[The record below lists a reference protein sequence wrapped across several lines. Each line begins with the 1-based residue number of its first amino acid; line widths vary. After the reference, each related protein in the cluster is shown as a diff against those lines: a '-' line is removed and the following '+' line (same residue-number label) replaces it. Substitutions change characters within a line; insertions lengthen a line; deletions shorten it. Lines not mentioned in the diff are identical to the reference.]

1 MPRLTARL
9 SQKEKFI
16 MQKRNKMCPFCYI
29 RRMFAPV
36 VEQEKTRPVYDN
48 GVGSTP
54 LMGWSSWNT
63 FRNRIDH
70 DLIVATARA
79 MKDSGLYDAGYR
91 YVNLDDNWH
100 SNMRDENGEWQGD
113 LTRFPDGIPALIEE
127 LNGMGF
133 KVGLYSSN
141 GTLTCEDLPASLGR
155 ERDDARTLAKWGA
168 EYFKYDF
175 CHNIPV
181 PRYAPLVYAVEVAP
195 LGSGKAA
202 EYQVSNAVLKGLARR
217 MKCAELPGGQYVSGL
232 DAGKGSIVFDNIV
245 ADADGEYALTV
256 CIKKYGRYE
265 KYLGVTVNG
274 EECEGIM
281 FPPQKKYNLTARF
294 QTVVRLKQGRNV
306 VELGNPVANA
316 RDSAAIQYRKMSR
329 CLKAAVAERAAER
342 GEAPK
347 PILFSICEW
356 GFRKPW
362 LWGASAGNMWRTTPD
377 IRPWWFW
384 IKTIYSRNVK
394 LWKYASPGHFN
405 DPDMLEVGNGKLT
418 YHQNLS
424 HFALWCMMSAPL
436 VLGNDLRKISKPVL
450 DMVTNR
456 DLIAIDQDALGK
468 QAKRIRS
475 GLVDVLAKPL
485 ADGGVAVCFFNKSKL
500 TQKRRLDVAKLA
512 HDDYVAYTGKGEAMS
527 IVTGD
532 AALENGKIV
541 ARIPADGVVVVKLK

>member
-1 MPRLTARL
+1 
-9 SQKEKFI
+9 

-36 VEQEKTRPVYDN
+36 IEQEKTRPVYDN

-70 DLIVATARA
+70 DLIIATARA

-294 QTVVRLKQGRNV
+294 QTVVKLKQGRNV

-377 IRPWWFW
+377 IRTWWFW

-394 LWKYASPGHFN
+394 LWKYAFPGHFN

-512 HDDYVAYTGKGEAMS
+512 HDDYVAYTGKGEVMS

>member
-1 MPRLTARL
+1 
-9 SQKEKFI
+9 

-36 VEQEKTRPVYDN
+36 IEQEKTRPVYDN

-394 LWKYASPGHFN
+394 LWKYAFPGHFN

>member
-1 MPRLTARL
+1 
-9 SQKEKFI
+9 

-29 RRMFAPV
+29 RQLFAPKI
-36 VEQEKTRPVYDN
+36 EREETPSVYEN
-48 GVGSTP
+48 GVRTTP

-63 FRNRIDH
+63 FRNNIDH
-70 DLIVATARA
+70 KLILDTARA
-79 MKDSGLYDAGYR
+79 LKDSGLYDAGYR

-113 LTRFPDGIPALIEE
+113 LVRFPEGIPALIRE
-127 LNGMGF
+127 LNDMGF

-181 PRYAPLVYAVEVAP
+181 PGYAPLVYAIEVAP
-195 LGSGKAA
+195 LGSGKGV

-217 MKCAELPGGQYVSGL
+217 MKCAPLPGGQYVSGL
-232 DAGKGSIVFDNIV
+232 DAGKGSIRFENVT
-245 ADADGEYALTV
+245 ADAEGDYVLTV

-274 EECEGIM
+274 EEAEGIM
-281 FPPQKKYNLTARF
+281 FPPQKHFNLTARF
-294 QTVVRLKQGRNV
+294 QTVVKLKAGRNV
-306 VELGNPVANA
+306 IELGNPVANA

-329 CLKAAVAERAAER
+329 ALKDATREVAAKT
-342 GEAPK
+342 GAPEK

-362 LWGASAGNMWRTTPD
+362 LWGATAGNMWRTTPD
-377 IRPWWFW
+377 IRPWWYW
-384 IKTIYSRNVK
+384 IKIIYSRNVK
-394 LWKYASPGHFN
+394 LWKYASPAHFN

-418 YHQNLS
+418 HAQNMA

-436 VLGNDLRKISKPVL
+436 VLGNDIRKVSKPVL
-450 DMVTNR
+450 DIVTNR

-468 QAKRIRS
+468 QAKRVRR
-475 GLVDVLAKPL
+475 GLVDILAKPL
-485 ADGGVAVCFFNKSKL
+485 ADGGIAVCFFNKTKL
-500 TQKRRLDVAKLA
+500 PQKSRLDIGKLYA
-512 HDDYVAYTGKGEAMS
+512 DDYVSPATAGAGAHSDGVVGEVMS
-527 IVTGD
+527 IITGD

-541 ARIPADGVVVVKLK
+541 ARIPADSVVVVKLK

>member
-1 MPRLTARL
+1 M
-9 SQKEKFI
+9 K
-16 MQKRNKMCPFCYI
+16 KRNKMCPFCYI

-36 VEQEKTRPVYDN
+36 IEQEKTRPVYDN

-79 MKDSGLYDAGYR
+79 MKDTGLYDAGYR

-468 QAKRIRS
+468 QAKRIKS

>member
-1 MPRLTARL
+1 
-9 SQKEKFI
+9 

-36 VEQEKTRPVYDN
+36 IDQEKTRPVYDN

-70 DLIVATARA
+70 DLIIATARA

>member
-1 MPRLTARL
+1 
-9 SQKEKFI
+9 

-70 DLIVATARA
+70 DLIIATARA

-256 CIKKYGRYE
+256 CIKKHGRYE

-329 CLKAAVAERAAER
+329 CLKAAVEERAAER

-394 LWKYASPGHFN
+394 LWKYAFPGHFN

-468 QAKRIRS
+468 QAKRIKS

>member
-1 MPRLTARL
+1 
-9 SQKEKFI
+9 

-70 DLIVATARA
+70 DLIIATARA

-256 CIKKYGRYE
+256 CIKKHGRYE

-294 QTVVRLKQGRNV
+294 QTVVRLRQGRNV

-394 LWKYASPGHFN
+394 LWKYAFPGHFN

-468 QAKRIRS
+468 QAKRIKS

-500 TQKRRLDVAKLA
+500 MQKRRLDVAKLA
-512 HDDYVAYTGKGEAMS
+512 HDDYVAYTGKGEVMS

>member
-70 DLIVATARA
+70 DLIIATARA

-232 DAGKGSIVFDNIV
+232 DAGNGSIVFDNIV

>member
-1 MPRLTARL
+1 
-9 SQKEKFI
+9 

-29 RRMFAPV
+29 RQLFAPKI
-36 VEQEKTRPVYDN
+36 ERAEKPAVYEN
-48 GVGSTP
+48 GVRTTP

-63 FRNRIDH
+63 FRNNIDH
-70 DLIVATARA
+70 DLIMDTARA
-79 MKDSGLYDAGYR
+79 MKESGLYDAGYC

-100 SNMRDENGEWQGD
+100 SNMRDENGEWQGE
-113 LTRFPDGIPALIEE
+113 LVRFPDGIPALIAEINS
-127 LNGMGF
+127 LGL
-133 KVGLYSSN
+133 KAGLYSSN

-181 PRYAPLVYAVEVAP
+181 PSYAPLVYAIEVSP

-217 MKCAELPGGQYVSGL
+217 MKCAPLPGGQYVSGL
-232 DAGKGSIVFDNIV
+232 DAGKGSIRFENVV
-245 ADADGEYALTV
+245 ADAEGEYVLTV

-281 FPPQKKYNLTARF
+281 FPPQKHFNLTARF
-294 QTVVRLKQGRNV
+294 QTVVHLKAGRNV
-306 VELGNPVANA
+306 IELGNPVANA
-316 RDSAAIQYRKMSR
+316 IDSAAIQYRRMSR
-329 CLKAAVAERAAER
+329 FLKDAVREVAAER
-342 GEAPK
+342 GTEPK

-377 IRPWWFW
+377 IRPWWYW
-384 IKTIYSRNVK
+384 IKIIYSRNVK

-418 YHQNLS
+418 YNQNMS

-436 VLGNDLRKISKPVL
+436 VLGNDLRKITKPVL
-450 DMVTNR
+450 DIVTNR
-456 DLIAIDQDALGK
+456 DLIAIDQDPLGK
-468 QAKRIRS
+468 QAKRIRR
-475 GLVDVLAKPL
+475 GLVDVLARPL
-485 ADGGVAVCFFNKSKL
+485 ADGGIAVCFFNKTKL
-500 TQKRRLDVAKLA
+500 AQKRRLDVRKLYR
-512 HDDYVAYTGKGEAMS
+512 DDYVSPASAEGSATSIGVIGDAMS
-527 IVTGD
+527 IIVGD
-532 AALENGKIV
+532 AALEKGKIV

>member
-1 MPRLTARL
+1 
-9 SQKEKFI
+9 

>member
-1 MPRLTARL
+1 
-9 SQKEKFI
+9 

-70 DLIVATARA
+70 DLIIATARA

-113 LTRFPDGIPALIEE
+113 FTRFPDGIPALIEE

-394 LWKYASPGHFN
+394 LWKYAFPGHFN

-468 QAKRIRS
+468 QAKRIKS

-485 ADGGVAVCFFNKSKL
+485 ADGGVAVCLFNKSKL

>member
-1 MPRLTARL
+1 
-9 SQKEKFI
+9 

-29 RRMFAPV
+29 RQLFAPKI
-36 VEQEKTRPVYDN
+36 ERAEKPAVYEN
-48 GVGSTP
+48 GVRTTP

-63 FRNRIDH
+63 FRNNIDH
-70 DLIVATARA
+70 DLIMDTARA
-79 MKDSGLYDAGYR
+79 MKESGLYDAGYC

-100 SNMRDENGEWQGD
+100 SNMRDENGEWQGE
-113 LTRFPDGIPALIEE
+113 LVRFPDGIPALIAEINS
-127 LNGMGF
+127 LGL
-133 KVGLYSSN
+133 KAGLYSSN

-181 PRYAPLVYAVEVAP
+181 PSYAPLVYAIEVSP

-217 MKCAELPGGQYVSGL
+217 MKCAPLPGGQYVSGL
-232 DAGKGSIVFDNIV
+232 DAGKGSIRFENVV
-245 ADADGEYALTV
+245 ADAEGEYVLTV

-281 FPPQKKYNLTARF
+281 FPPQKHFNLTARF
-294 QTVVRLKQGRNV
+294 QTVVHLKAGRNV
-306 VELGNPVANA
+306 IELGNPVANA
-316 RDSAAIQYRKMSR
+316 IDSAAIQYRRMSR
-329 CLKAAVAERAAER
+329 FLKDAVREVAAER
-342 GEAPK
+342 GTEPK

-377 IRPWWFW
+377 IRPWWYW

-418 YHQNLS
+418 YNQNMS

-436 VLGNDLRKISKPVL
+436 VLGNDLRKITKPVL
-450 DMVTNR
+450 DIVTNR
-456 DLIAIDQDALGK
+456 DLIAIDQDPLGK
-468 QAKRIRS
+468 QAKRIRR
-475 GLVDVLAKPL
+475 GLVDVLARPL
-485 ADGGVAVCFFNKSKL
+485 ADGGIAVCFFNKTKL
-500 TQKRRLDVAKLA
+500 AQKRRLDVRKLYR
-512 HDDYVAYTGKGEAMS
+512 DDYVSPASAEGSATSIGVIGDAMS
-527 IVTGD
+527 IIVGD
-532 AALENGKIV
+532 AALEKGKIV